1 MLINVMYTD
10 HRFDMVK
17 ADRLEGF
24 IRRGEILK
32 FKRSTGWV
40 TIGVDPIREDNR
52 PSRPHSG
59 GERRQIIQT
68 VYPTRTAPQPTHH
81 P

>member
-10 HRFDMVK
+10 HRFDMIK

-24 IRRGEILK
+24 IRRGDVFK

-40 TIGVDPIREDNR
+40 TIGIDPIRE
-52 PSRPHSG
+52 HSSARHFPVQK
-59 GERRQIIQT
+59 ERRQIVQT
-68 VYPTRTAPQPTHH
+68 VYPAQTVQQPSQHL
-81 P
+81 

>member
-10 HRFDMVK
+10 HRFDMIK

-40 TIGVDPIREDNR
+40 TVGIDPIRESSLANR
-52 PSRPHSG
+52 SPVRK
-59 GERRQIIQT
+59 ERRQIVQT
-68 VYPTRTAPQPTHH
+68 VYPAQTAAQPSQHL
-81 P
+81 

>member
-10 HRFDMVK
+10 HRFDMIK

-40 TIGVDPIREDNR
+40 TIGVDPIREQSSADR
-52 PSRPHSG
+52 SPVG
-59 GERRQIIQT
+59 KARRQIIQT
-68 VYPTRTAPQPTHH
+68 VYPTQSAQQPAH
-81 P
+81 PL

>member
-10 HRFDMVK
+10 HRFDMIK

-40 TIGVDPIREDNR
+40 TIGIDPIRER
-52 PSRPHSG
+52 SLAGRSHTG

-68 VYPTRTAPQPTHH
+68 VYPTQTAPQPSQYL
-81 P
+81 